1 MTKPTGVNGGRGAPR
16 ASDTQPLEEKG
27 HAAGQLLTMRQA
39 IELLKTSRPTFYRWV
54 RQGRI
59 VGTKL
64 GRQWRFRRADVER
77 FLAGQEP
84 RIELRADL
92 SPLIENLR
100 RRVEA
105 LGAKDVAP
113 PDATDIVH
121 AVSLMIRLGVAMQAS
136 DIHIEPSRRAGREGT
151 VGVLRYRVDGV
162 LHPVAEI
169 DARLLPALDEQW
181 KTMANCDVHEKVRP
195 QDGRIEVRLADTGQV
210 VDLRVC
216 FVPAVLGPSLTVRV
230 LDASAVRLE
239 LDRLGYAPRDKER
252 LLRALRAPWGT
263 LLITGPTGC
272 GKTTV
277 LYACLNHLVS
287 PERKLMAVEDPVE
300 FLLPGVVQVAVRPQA
315 GVTFATAVRSFL
327 RSAPNVIMVGEVRD
341 LASLQLVHQAAL
353 TGHLVLTTLHA
364 DEAARALVRMVE
376 IGSDPFLVADS
387 TKLIIAQRLI
397 RKLCP
402 ECSVEA
408 QPLASHLEQ
417 AATLARAGGL
427 DWAALPKAF
436 RAPRGCAKCHQ
447 TGFRGR
453 EVIAEALEVTP
464 EIGAALRRGAS
475 LDELRTIAIGQ
486 GMTTMAADGIRRAA
500 EGATSLEEVLRVL

>member
-1 MTKPTGVNGGRGAPR
+1 MATQARGNGNGGPAGAN
-16 ASDTQPLEEKG
+16 DTQTLHSQG
-27 HAAGQLLTMRQA
+27 HAAGQLLTMEQA
-39 IELLKTSRPTFYRWV
+39 IALLKTSRPTFYRWV
-54 RQGRI
+54 RQGKI
-59 VGTKL
+59 AGTKL
-64 GRQWRFRRADVER
+64 GRQWRFHRGDIER

-105 LGAKDVAP
+105 LGAKDVSSPA
-113 PDATDIVH
+113 DGDVLR
-121 AVSLMIRLGVAMQAS
+121 AVSLMIRLGVAMRAS
-136 DIHIEPSRRAGREGT
+136 DIHIEPFRRAGREGM

-181 KTMANCDVHEKVRP
+181 KTMAHCDVHEKVRP
-195 QDGRIEVRLADTGQV
+195 QDGRIEVRLDDTGQV

-230 LDASAVRLE
+230 LDANAARLE
-239 LDRLGYAPRDKER
+239 MDRLGYAPRDKER
-252 LLRALRAPWGT
+252 LLRWLRAPWGAI
-263 LLITGPTGC
+263 LITGPTGC
-272 GKTTV
+272 GKTTA
-277 LYACLNHLVS
+277 LYACLNHLTT
-287 PERKLMAVEDPVE
+287 PERKVMSVEDPVE
-300 FLLPGVVQVAVRPQA
+300 FLLPGVVQVAVRLQS

-327 RSAPNVIMVGEVRD
+327 RSDPDVIMVGEVRD
-341 LASLQLVHQAAL
+341 FESLQLVHQAAL

-387 TKLIIAQRLI
+387 TKLIVAQRLI

-417 AATLARAGGL
+417 AANLARAGGL

-436 RAPRGCAKCHQ
+436 RAPRGCPKCHQ

-453 EVIAEALEVTP
+453 DVAAEALEVTP

-475 LDELRTIAIGQ
+475 IDELRTIAIGQ
-486 GMTTMAADGIRRAA
+486 GMTTMAADGLRRAA
-500 EGATSLEEVLRVL
+500 AGDTSLEEVLRVL